1 MKNFEF
7 YSPTKIYYGIDREN
21 EIGQILRDLNVKKVL
36 IVIGKNSVIKSGLL
50 DRVIKSLNNE
60 KIEYVLLQGVR
71 ANPSFDLVEE
81 GVKLVREHD
90 IKFILPIGGG
100 SVIDTA
106 KCIAVNYD
114 NYDSIKDYNLHKKT
128 PTHALPIGVILTI
141 SAAGSEL
148 SNSCVIQDDESGIKN
163 GFNSDLVRPV
173 FAIEN
178 PALTVPVSKEQT
190 AYGIVDILM
199 HTLERYF
206 NESDE
211 YQLADEFALGLIKN
225 VVDVGLLC
233 YEHPDNVEYR
243 GRIMLASS
251 LSHNGITSVGK
262 SASLFCHQLEHPVS
276 GMFPHIAHGLGLAVL
291 WPAWAKYYLPFEI
304 EKFAKLGNRVFN
316 LSLDN
321 KEKTARMTISK
332 FEEYFKALGMPST
345 LSELGIKEEDIEG
358 LVENVT
364 RKGTRIV
371 AHHKKPMDG
380 EVARAIYMSC
390 L

>member
-7 YSPTKIYYGIDREN
+7 YSPTKNYFGIDREQ
-21 EIGQILRDLNVKKVL
+21 EIGQILSERKVQKIL
-36 IVIGKNSVIKSGLL
+36 IVIGRGSVKNSGLL
-50 DRVIKSLNNE
+50 DRVVNSLKE
-60 KIEYVLLQGVR
+60 YKIEHFLLEGVR
-71 ANPSFDLVEE
+71 ANPTFESVKQGIELV
-81 GVKLVREHD
+81 KKHD

-100 SVIDTA
+100 SVIDVA

-114 NYDSIKDYNLHKKT
+114 NDGDIRDFNFHVRT
-128 PTHALPIGVILTI
+128 PDHALPIGVILTI
-141 SAAGSEL
+141 SAAGSEM
-148 SNSCVIQDDESGIKN
+148 SNSCVIQDDDTGTKS
-163 GFNSDLVRPV
+163 GFNSDYVRPV

-178 PALTVPVSKEQT
+178 PVLTVPVSKEQT

-206 NESDE
+206 NGSDE
-211 YQLADEFALGLIKN
+211 FQLADEFALGLIKN
-225 VVDVGLLC
+225 VIDVGLLC

-262 SASLFCHQLEHPVS
+262 GSLLFVHQLEHPVS
-276 GMFPHIAHGLGLAVL
+276 GMYPNIAHGLGLAVL
-291 WPAWAKYYLPFEI
+291 WPAWAKYYSRYDV

-321 KEKTARMTISK
+321 KEEAARITVTK
-332 FEEYFKALGMPST
+332 FAEFFKALGMPST
-345 LSELGIKEEDIEG
+345 LTEIGVRKEDIDV
-358 LVENVT
+358 LVERVI
-364 RKGTRIV
+364 RKGTRIIP
-371 AHHKKPMDG
+371 HPKKDMDE
-380 EVARAIYMSC
+380 EVVRAIYMSC